1 LVETGW
7 GCVGGL
13 FCEVERRAS
22 VLRSVLSEFGFLR
35 ISFSSSFA
43 GTGRWISWVW
53 CLYNIIIIYQN
64 RLLLSIIQR
73 CGLFSL
79 ALVRRSWNVEVVIE
93 VINVMPCSIVLW
105 SRLLHRCH
113 DFPMRHAQE
122 AFTSTSAPSSAFR
135 SIALTF
141 LLLSLPISA
150 SSSLLLSK
158 HSTYPRS
165 AQTLFG

>member
-1 LVETGW
+1 MGAKR
-7 GCVGGL
+7 
-13 FCEVERRAS
+13 FAQRSERVWFRI
-22 VLRSVLSEFGFLR
+22 GFV
-35 ISFSSSFA
+35 FSIVCGNWALDFL
-43 GTGRWISWVW
+43 WVW
-53 CLYNIIIIYQN
+53 CLSNIIIIYQN

-93 VINVMPCSIVLW
+93 VINVVPCSIVLW